1 MEVYERYVKLRD
13 KLGLKDADVARI
25 SNVPPST
32 FTDWKK
38 GKSKPKSE
46 KLDKIAKALNVQPT
60 ELKYGMRITE
70 GNFDTETMILI
81 EQGMEQAQA
90 NKEMSERAMEY
101 YTRYLSADKKIRKT
115 IDMLLDGEDEG

>member
-1 MEVYERYVKLRD
+1 MEIYERYVKIRD
-13 KLGLKDADVARI
+13 SLGLKDADVARI

-60 ELKYGMRITE
+60 ELKYGMKITQ
-70 GNFDTETMILI
+70 GGFDEETMLKI
-81 EQGMEQAQA
+81 EQGMEQAQVDR
-90 NKEMSERAMEY
+90 E
-101 YTRYLSADKKIRKT
+101 YTRLAKEFYGKYLAKNKTIRKT
-115 IDMLLDGEDEG
+115 IDMLLNGDEEE

>member
-90 NKEMSERAMEY
+90 NKEMSERAMAY

>member
-1 MEVYERYVKLRD
+1 MEIYERYVKIRD
-13 KLGLKDADVARI
+13 SLGLKDADVARI

-60 ELKYGMRITE
+60 ELKYGMKITQ
-70 GNFDTETMILI
+70 GGFDEETMLKI

-90 NKEMSERAMEY
+90 DRE
-101 YTRYLSADKKIRKT
+101 YTRLAKEFYGKYLAKNKTIRKT
-115 IDMLLDGEDEG
+115 IDMLLNGDEEE